1 MFIMELI
8 IKKESSTG
16 TEKLLNYLASSTQ
29 TPLQFLV
36 ACHLGSHSKVGSLM
50 IYLCGIKEFINR
62 RYYLCLSGMKTLTT
76 VNIHFPY
83 GCQVN
88 LFLFFSSGFHQFRID
103 SIYYVL
109 DLSDL
114 LIFFTSG
121 FPLFAIVLK
130 CFIECRFAWPSQS

>member
-114 LIFFTSG
+114 LIFLQVDSLYSL
-121 FPLFAIVLK
+121 LF
-130 CFIECRFAWPSQS
+130 